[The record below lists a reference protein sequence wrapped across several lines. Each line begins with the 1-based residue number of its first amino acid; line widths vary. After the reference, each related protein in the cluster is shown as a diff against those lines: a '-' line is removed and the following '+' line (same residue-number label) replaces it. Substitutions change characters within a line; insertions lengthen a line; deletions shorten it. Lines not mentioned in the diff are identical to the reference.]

1 MSKIPNGS
9 ATEAKGTSQARI
21 VMSKAVARA
30 WLQDSAAPEY
40 RFQVFNVGN
49 VRRFVNVLRSF
60 RDHKFRLAGVLPIPD
75 LGVKP
80 TEDYQG
86 VHVWS
91 KDLNALRALHQHFV
105 KNKLETTWIW

>member
-1 MSKIPNGS
+1 MSKIPAGS
-9 ATEAKGTSQARI
+9 TPTEAPYARI
-21 VMSKAVARA
+21 VMSKTVASA
-30 WLQDSAAPEY
+30 WLQNETTPEY

-60 RDHKFRLAGVLPIPD
+60 RDHKFRLAGVQALPD

-86 VHVWS
+86 IHVWS
-91 KDLNALRALHQHFV
+91 KDLTALKTLHQYFAKHKF
-105 KNKLETTWIW
+105 ETTWIW